1 MGSAITITP
10 PVARTLYRL
19 PLLFLLILSSCAP
32 LTPRHDRLQE
42 SALPGKVRSLKAT
55 ATIRVE
61 QPGRRA
67 IRGRAHI
74 IVERPDLFRIE
85 VLGPFN
91 QTAIILASNEQE
103 LSLLDIKEGVLYRW
117 SDRKG
122 PYPLNGSEIVDL
134 LLGALPGTAEEWELD
149 KEGYTGEGAVGEER
163 GERSFVRDDPAG
175 GAVRIN
181 MADFN
186 TLSGARI
193 PYSISMRSPLGR
205 LSVQYRKVT
214 VNLDTDGVAFTLP
227 TPAGAGIK
235 EIIDR

>member
-1 MGSAITITP
+1 MRDETATAT
-10 PVARTLYRL
+10 
-19 PLLFLLILSSCAP
+19 
-32 LTPRHDRLQE
+32 
-42 SALPGKVRSLKAT
+42 VRSLKAT

-61 QPGRRA
+61 QPGHRA

-74 IVERPDLFRIE
+74 IVERPGLFRIE

-103 LSLLDIKEGVLYRW
+103 LSLLNIKEGVLYRW

-122 PYPLNGSEIVDL
+122 PYPFNGNEIVDL

-149 KEGYTGEGAVGEER
+149 KEGGLVKE
-163 GERSFVRDDPAG
+163 ERSFVRDDPAG

-193 PYSISMRSPLGR
+193 PYFISMQSPLGR

-214 VNLDTDGVAFTLP
+214 LNIDTDGVTFTLP
-227 TPAGAGIK
+227 ASARVGIK
-235 EIIDR
+235 EIINR